1 MDKYLWLL
9 LIQGLLGAFDT
20 IYYHEWRAAL
30 PARGPSVR
38 LELQLHSIRT
48 FLYAVIY
55 LTFPWITWRGLWVI
69 APLLMLLAEIVITLI
84 DFTIEVDSR
93 KPLGGL
99 YPGERIT
106 HALIAIFYGA
116 MLADF
121 IPVLWE
127 GWHLPTALALIPEG
141 DVSLSQRRIFFVMA
155 GAAFLSSMRD
165 FCATSGLAFSY
176 WPWKPDGREGAL

>member
-55 LTFPWITWRGLWVI
+55 LTFPWIAWRGLWVI
-69 APLLMLLAEIVITLI
+69 APLLISLAEIVITLI

-99 YPGERIT
+99 YHGERIT
-106 HALIAIFYGA
+106 HALSAMFYGA
-116 MLADF
+116 MLAYF
-121 IPVLWE
+121 IPLLWE
-127 GWHLPTALALIPEG
+127 GWSFPTALVLISE
-141 DVSLSQRRIFFVMA
+141 DSLSLSQRRIFFVMSA
-155 GAAFLSSMRD
+155 GALLSSVRD
-165 FCATSGLAFSY
+165 LCAAFGFTYSH
-176 WPWKPDGREGAL
+176 WPWKLEGREGAL